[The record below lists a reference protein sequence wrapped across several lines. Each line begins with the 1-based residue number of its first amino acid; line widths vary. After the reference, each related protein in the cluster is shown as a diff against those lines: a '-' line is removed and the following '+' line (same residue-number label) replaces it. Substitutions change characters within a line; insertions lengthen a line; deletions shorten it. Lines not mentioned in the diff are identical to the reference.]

1 MAVRHSYPSWKFYPS
16 RFSPPGWARDVVGV
30 FADAQS
36 LIDSRTNTGVT
47 SDEALEHL
55 RPGLE
60 RSGFEV
66 ERGKKHEQKIHRP
79 VLFGE
84 NGEVVVRYEVDAYQ
98 PEHRVVVE
106 VEAGRGA
113 ANNADYR
120 DLVRASL
127 MVDADYLVLAL
138 MLSYRSGE
146 SSNEM
151 RSYARTRDR
160 IDAIYASERLML
172 QLKGVLLVGY

>member
-1 MAVRHSYPSWKFYPS
+1 MAAEMPYPRWKFYPT
-16 RFSPPGWARDVVGV
+16 RLAAPRWAHDVVGA
-30 FADAQS
+30 FAAVQS
-36 LIDSRTNTGVT
+36 LIDSRANTGVN
-47 SDEALEHL
+47 SDVALEHL

-60 RSGFEV
+60 VLGFTV
-66 ERGKKHEQKIHRP
+66 ESGKKHQQKIHRP

-84 NGEVVVRYEVDAYQ
+84 DGAVIVKYEVDAYH

-127 MVDADYLVLAL
+127 MVDADYLVLAM

-146 SSNEM
+146 SGQEM

-172 QLKGVLLVGY
+172 QLKGILLVGY